1 MKKLVALLLS
11 MVMIFAVTSVFA
23 QEVSVIVIDE
33 KVEFDRA
40 PLVEEDTLYIPLR
53 FVAEKLGAT
62 VAWDG
67 DTKSVF
73 VSVDGILS
81 SLQIGNSKIFSNGI
95 EYVPEKAPVLVE
107 SRTLVTSDVVE
118 RMLGVKVAWDKDAGI
133 ATVSKAQ

>member
-11 MVMIFAVTSVFA
+11 MVMIFAVTTVLA
-23 QEVSVIVIDE
+23 QDVNVIVIDE

-40 PLVEEDTLYIPLR
+40 PLVEDDTLYIPLR

-73 VSVDGILS
+73 VSVAGILS
-81 SLQIGNSKIFSNGI
+81 SLQIGNDKIFSNGT
-95 EYVPEKAPVLVE
+95 EYAPAKAPVLKE
-107 SRTLVTSDVVE
+107 NRTLVTSDVIE
-118 RMLGVKVAWDKDAGI
+118 RMLGVKVAWDKEAGI
-133 ATVSKAQ
+133 ATINK

>member
-11 MVMIFAVTSVFA
+11 MVMIFAATGVFA
-23 QEVSVIVIDE
+23 QEVAIIVMDE

-40 PLVEEDTLYIPLR
+40 PIVEEDVLYIPLR

-67 DTKSVF
+67 ETQSVF

-81 SLQIGNSKIFSNGI
+81 SLQIGNEKIFSNGSD
-95 EYVPEKAPVLVE
+95 YPAKAPILVE
-107 SRTLVTSDVVE
+107 NRTLVTSDVIE
-118 RMLGVKVAWDKDAGI
+118 RMLGVKVAWDKEAGI
-133 ATVSKAQ
+133 ATVNK

>member
-11 MVMIFAVTSVFA
+11 MVMIFAATAVFA
-23 QEVSVIVIDE
+23 QDVAVVVIDE

-40 PLVEEDTLYIPLR
+40 PIVENDVLYIPLR

-67 DTKSVF
+67 DTQSVF

-81 SLQIGNSKIFSNGI
+81 SLQIGNSKIFSNG
-95 EYVPEKAPVLVE
+95 ESFEMAKEPVLVE
-107 SRTLVTSDVVE
+107 SRTLVTSDVIE
-118 RMLGVKVAWDKDAGI
+118 RMLGVKVAWDKEAGI
-133 ATVSKAQ
+133 ATVNK

>member
-11 MVMIFAVTSVFA
+11 MVMIFAATGVFA
-23 QEVSVIVIDE
+23 QDVAIIVMDE

-40 PLVEEDTLYIPLR
+40 PIVEEDVLYIPLR

-67 DTKSVF
+67 ETQSVF

-81 SLQIGNSKIFSNGI
+81 SLQIGNIKIFSNGS
-95 EYVPEKAPVLVE
+95 EYPAAKTPVLVE

-118 RMLGVKVAWDKDAGI
+118 RMLGVKVAWDKEAGI
-133 ATVSKAQ
+133 ATVNK

>member
-11 MVMIFAVTSVFA
+11 MVMIFAATGVFA
-23 QEVSVIVIDE
+23 QDVAIIVMDE

-40 PLVEEDTLYIPLR
+40 PIVEEDVLYIPLR

-67 DTKSVF
+67 ETQSVF

-81 SLQIGNSKIFSNGI
+81 SLQIGNIKIFSNGS
-95 EYVPEKAPVLVE
+95 EYAAAKTPVLIE

-118 RMLGVKVAWDKDAGI
+118 RMLGVKVAWDKEAGI
-133 ATVSKAQ
+133 ATVNK